1 MPRLLEDL
9 FRKKDEKKKGPI
21 GLSLGPVRSRLADF
35 KPIIPE
41 RPKIF
46 SQDAEFVEKTG
57 GTAKRAHDKRAPRVP
72 REPEE
77 PHTVESCLKCI
88 AENHLP
94 KAITFLGESIKGS
107 GGTRAEKVSEA
118 MGEIA
123 AAEDHAKPYPSGE
136 VREVAEELRDIRKSL
151 WAAKVK
157 GDTKAAESAL
167 TKLKAMDR
175 RIVELLGTSAKEI
188 DTSDLERASDF
199 LRAGDATEA
208 RKWVDMHLTK
218 EGCSICRDELK
229 EAKRLMSRGKHGAAK
244 DMIDEIIGAYREIQ
258 SEVQ

>member
-1 MPRLLEDL
+1 MPRILEDL
-9 FRKKDEKKKGPI
+9 LGRQKKRKGILGIPYGPA
-21 GLSLGPVRSRLADF
+21 RSALAGF

-41 RPKIF
+41 RPKVF
-46 SQDAEFVEKTG
+46 SQDTEFVEKTG
-57 GTAKRAHDKRAPRVP
+57 GTGKKVYDKRAPRMP

-94 KAITFLGESIKGS
+94 KAITFLGEAIKGP
-107 GGTRAEKVSEA
+107 GGTRTEKVSEA

-136 VREVAEELRDIRKSL
+136 VREVAEELREIRKSL
-151 WAAKVK
+151 WSAKVK

-188 DTSDLERASDF
+188 DTGDLERASDL

-229 EAKRLMSRGKHGAAK
+229 EAKRLMSRGEHGAAK

-258 SEVQ
+258 SGN